1 MIHII
6 KRALRFII
14 KGVPVNNIRVTVEQN
29 ITGSLFKGKN
39 ILITGGA
46 RGIGFCIAK
55 RCILEGAHVIICGRN
70 LETLRSSQSEL
81 GDQNCSI
88 YQFDVSDI
96 YSISSFLLKIYEL
109 DGHIDA
115 LVNNAGLSLHEAS
128 YKNVSEDGMV
138 KQFNTNL
145 FGAYFMAKNYLQE
158 QEKMDRLN
166 STNILFVSSER
177 GSICTDIPY
186 GLSKKAINSLVGGLN
201 NRVAAKGARV
211 NAIAPGVTVSDMT
224 GRKSSEDMSYNGSTN
239 GRILLQEEIAEVA
252 VFLLSNLSKCISGE
266 VVNCD
271 SGSHLKCI

>member
-1 MIHII
+1 MIQII

-14 KGVPVNNIRVTVEQN
+14 KGTPINDIRVTVEQN
-29 ITGSLFKGKN
+29 VTGSLLKGKN

-46 RGIGFCIAK
+46 RGIGFSIAK

-70 LETLRSSQSEL
+70 LETLRSSQCEL
-81 GDQNCSI
+81 GKTNCSI
-88 YQFDVSDI
+88 YQFDVSDV
-96 YSISSFLLKIYEL
+96 YSIPSFLLKIYE
-109 DGHIDA
+109 DEGHIDA
-115 LVNNAGLSLHEAS
+115 LVNNAGLSFHEVS
-128 YKNVSEDGMV
+128 YKNVSVDGMV

-158 QEKMDRLN
+158 QEKMGRLL

-186 GLSKKAINSLVGGLN
+186 GLSKNAINSLVGGLN
-201 NRVAAKGARV
+201 NRVAVKGARI

-224 GRKSSEDMSYNGSTN
+224 GRKTSENMAYNGSTS
-239 GRILLQEEIAEVA
+239 GRVLLQEEIAEVA

-271 SGSHLKCI
+271 FGSHLKCM